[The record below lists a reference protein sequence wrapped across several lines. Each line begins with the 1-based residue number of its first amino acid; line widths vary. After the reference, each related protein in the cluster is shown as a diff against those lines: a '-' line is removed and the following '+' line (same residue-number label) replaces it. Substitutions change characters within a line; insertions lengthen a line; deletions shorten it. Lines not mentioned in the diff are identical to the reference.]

1 MAVDPNIRL
10 HPQLVSTTFV
20 RVIDDEK
27 PTDFGFIADEDW
39 IEKGRIYPVN
49 KVVDRSFYYPEDPI
63 VLVLGDG
70 KGNDIRPNATVW
82 PIHPRRVVPV
92 FQIFNN

>member
-1 MAVDPNIRL
+1 MALDPNIRL

-49 KVVDRSFYYPEDPI
+49 KVVDRSYYDPEDPI

-82 PIHPRRVVPV
+82 SIHPRRVVPL
-92 FQIFNN
+92 FEIFNN